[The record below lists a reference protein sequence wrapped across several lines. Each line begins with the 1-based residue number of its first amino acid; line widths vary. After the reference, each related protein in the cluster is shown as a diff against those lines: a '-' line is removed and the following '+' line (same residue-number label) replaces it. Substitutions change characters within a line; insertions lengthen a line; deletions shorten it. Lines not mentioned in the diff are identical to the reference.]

1 MTEGLPPTEAVDE
14 ATHGLDRMPTA
25 DLVAALIAAQ
35 RRAFDAAQEAA
46 PQIARA
52 ADAISARLRSG
63 GALHYV
69 GAGTSGRLGVLDAAE
84 LPPTFGV
91 SPSLA
96 RAHIAGGADAM
107 TGAVEGAEDNAQGFD
122 AEVRSKDAVIGI
134 SASGGAS
141 FVCASLDR
149 AKAKGAL
156 TVAITSAPDSRLAR
170 HADVAIVTQ
179 TGAEPL
185 AGSTR
190 MLAGTAQKIVLSAL
204 STAVMVRLGKVYDN
218 LMIDVVATNEKLRK
232 RALRLVRSLCDV
244 DDARGRELLERAGG
258 SVKRAVVMEK
268 LGIDAD
274 AAQKVLSLNNESL
287 RDVLESSPKP

>member
-1 MTEGLPPTEAVDE
+1 VTEGLPPTEAVDE
-14 ATHGLDRMPTA
+14 ATRGLDRMPTT

-35 RRAFDAAQEAA
+35 GRAFDAARAA
-46 PQIARA
+46 VPQIARA

-63 GALHYV
+63 GTLHYV

-91 SPSLA
+91 PPSLA
-96 RAHIAGGADAM
+96 LAHIAGGFEAIS
-107 TGAVEGAEDNAQGFD
+107 GAVEGAEDDTHGFEAD
-122 AEVRSKDAVIGI
+122 IHAKDAVIGI
-134 SASGGAS
+134 SASGGAP

-156 TVAITSAPDSRLAR
+156 TVAITSAPDSRLAK
-170 HADVAIVTQ
+170 HADVAIVTP

-185 AGSTR
+185 SGSTR

-218 LMIDVVATNEKLRK
+218 LMVDVAATSEKLRA
-232 RALRLVRSLCDV
+232 RALRLVRELCSV
-244 DDARGRELLERAGG
+244 SEERARELLERSGG
-258 SVKRAVVMEK
+258 SVKRAVVMER
-268 LGIDAD
+268 LGIDSD
-274 AAQKVLSLNNESL
+274 SAQTLLDLNNASL
-287 RDVLESSPKP
+287 RDVLERSPKR

>member
-1 MTEGLPPTEAVDE
+1 MTDGLPPTEAVDE
-14 ATHGLDRMPTA
+14 ATRGLDRMPTSE
-25 DLVAALIAAQ
+25 LVAALIAAQ
-35 RRAFDAAQEAA
+35 TRSLDAARAAA

-63 GALHYV
+63 GTLHYV

-91 SPSLA
+91 PASLA
-96 RAHIAGGADAM
+96 RAHIAGGAEAM
-107 TGAVEGAEDNAQGFD
+107 SGAVEGAEDNAGGFD
-122 AEVRSKDAVIGI
+122 VDIHSKDAVIGI
-134 SASGGAS
+134 SASGVAPY
-141 FVCASLDR
+141 VCASLDR

-156 TVAITSAPDSRLAR
+156 TVAITSAAESRLAKI
-170 HADVAIVTQ
+170 ADVAIVTQ

-218 LMIDVVATNEKLRK
+218 LMVDVVATNEKLRG
-232 RALRLVRSLCDV
+232 RALRLVCELCKV
-244 DDARGRELLERAGG
+244 GENRARELLERSGG
-258 SVKRAVVMEK
+258 RVKRAVVMER
-268 LGIDAD
+268 LGVDAP
-274 AAQKVLSLNNESL
+274 AAQALLDRNNDSL
-287 RDVLESSPKP
+287 RDVLESSPKR